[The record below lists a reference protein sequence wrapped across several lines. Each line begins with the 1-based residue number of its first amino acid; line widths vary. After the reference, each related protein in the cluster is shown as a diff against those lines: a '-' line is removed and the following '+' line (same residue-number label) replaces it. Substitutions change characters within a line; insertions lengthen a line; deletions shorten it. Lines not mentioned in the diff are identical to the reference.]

1 MDKTTAQIFALLP
14 SSQQKE
20 LIERASVGLQEKLRV
35 IVSNLSVDKLIVAHE
50 YLTKLANGE
59 SESENE
65 KDKEPVKHRP
75 PPSYVSTPDDSDVD
89 YTDMPPLIKEKPT
102 VVKNIHNYGPG
113 PFVNT
118 IDYGSREEMMEK
130 YFRELGT
137 PLRNSDIGK
146 PFPRPPPAVNT
157 KNYNYGYT
165 KK

>member
-14 SSQQKE
+14 KSQQQE
-20 LIERASVGLQEKLRV
+20 LIERASVSLQEKLRV

-59 SESENE
+59 HE

-75 PPSYVSTPDDSDVD
+75 PPSYVSSPDDSDVD
-89 YTDMPPLIKEKPT
+89 YTDMPPLIKERPT

-118 IDYGSREEMMEK
+118 IDYESREDIMEK

-157 KNYNYGYT
+157 KNYNYGT